1 MPAEGGSTARQG
13 GFTLL
18 EVLVAFVIAALAL
31 GVLFQG
37 SITSLRSVRLS
48 GQYMEA
54 VSRARS
60 HLAAFGRQG
69 GLIPGVRSG
78 EDGNGFRWRTQI
90 QRVAVHAPPPGQ
102 ATPPTSAPLPAL
114 YAIGVTISWG
124 EEGEARQV
132 TLQSRRLGSAVP
144 EPP

>member
-1 MPAEGGSTARQG
+1 MPAEGGDTARQG

-60 HLAAFGRQG
+60 HLAALGRAA
-69 GLIPGVRSG
+69 GLTPGVRSG

-90 QRVAVHAPPPGQ
+90 RRVAVHAPPPGQ
-102 ATPPTSAPLPAL
+102 TPGKLPAL

-124 EEGEARQV
+124 EAGEARQV
-132 TLQSRRLGSAVP
+132 TLQSQRLGSAVP